1 MLTQVTGLRNGR
13 FSVSPNAREETV
25 STEWSKCARHA
36 KGAFRTSLGLRFA
49 QLIMKRKN
57 IENMTY
63 LCIQFVSLKFT
74 PKLTCFFFFFSV
86 LVKIPINLF
95 IIFFPSIIKLFLSP
109 LSDHNSMA
117 SDVVC
122 GRP

>member
-1 MLTQVTGLRNGR
+1 
-13 FSVSPNAREETV
+13 
-25 STEWSKCARHA
+25 
-36 KGAFRTSLGLRFA
+36 
-49 QLIMKRKN
+49 
-57 IENMTY
+57 MTY

-74 PKLTCFFFFFSV
+74 PKLTCFFF
-86 LVKIPINLF
+86 LF
-95 IIFFPSIIKLFLSP
+95 LSSRENSYKFIYYFFPSIIKLFLSP